1 MTGAIPRGSRFI
13 DIFFSWPGLKE
24 IGPPGWTAGLNFGN
38 LCHRVG
44 LLPDDAMTECACGY
58 SGNPEQQRPKEESFE
73 EASERGRGPRGKEWG
88 DEVHQAE
95 YNC

>member
-1 MTGAIPRGSRFI
+1 
-13 DIFFSWPGLKE
+13 
-24 IGPPGWTAGLNFGN
+24 
-38 LCHRVG
+38 
-44 LLPDDAMTECACGY
+44 MTECACGY
-58 SGNPEQQRPKEESFE
+58 SGNPEQQRPKEESFK